1 MHPVRFLSSDSFPR
15 DLAPRTRVIAD
26 LLPHVAMLLC
36 GVLLAWF
43 GGEWFVKGG
52 VSLALWARW
61 PTAIVGATVAAFG
74 TSSPEMM
81 VAIHAARSGVPQIA
95 LGDIMGSNVINVSLV
110 LAIVVAMAGLRTGG
124 KDVMRD
130 WGMALVLPVLLGWIF
145 YDGLFSRGDAAVL
158 LLCFSA
164 WMFRML
170 KDARAH
176 ARAHRESGE
185 HYDPAPLR
193 KTLIFLLIGLIMLIG
208 AAQLVVHG
216 GQGVAQ
222 VLGWSNFIVGVVV
235 VAIATSTPE
244 LATTLIARMRGHDE
258 VGLGN
263 ILGSNIFNMC
273 IVAALIALIRPCE
286 VSFEEV
292 WPSLAFSFGTV
303 LLIFPGRNSRLGRI
317 RGFLLLGCYVAFVVF
332 TLRSGGS
339 TAVH

>member
-1 MHPVRFLSSDSFPR
+1 
-15 DLAPRTRVIAD
+15 
-26 LLPHVAMLLC
+26 MLLA
-36 GVLLAWF
+36 GILLAWF

-81 VAIHAARSGVPQIA
+81 VAIHAAQSNVPQIA

-124 KDVMRD
+124 TSVMRD
-130 WGMALVLPVLLGWIF
+130 WGMALVLPLILGWIF
-145 YDGLFSRGDAAVL
+145 FDGFFSRWDAAL
-158 LLCFSA
+158 LIAFFSG
-164 WMFRML
+164 WMIRML

-176 ARAHRESGE
+176 AHAHRQSGG
-185 HYDPAPLR
+185 HYDPEPLR
-193 KTLIFLLIGLIMLIG
+193 KTILFLVIGLAMLIG
-208 AAQLVVHG
+208 AAQFVVHG
-216 GQGVAQ
+216 GQGVAI
-222 VLGWSNFIVGVVV
+222 VLGWSDFIVGVVV
-235 VAIATSTPE
+235 VAVATSTPE

-273 IVAALIALIRPCE
+273 IVAALVGFIRPCR

-303 LLIFPGRNSRLGRI
+303 LLIFPGKNSRLGRT
-317 RGFLLLGCYVAFVVF
+317 RGFLLLACYIAFVIV
-332 TLRSGGS
+332 TLRSGAS
-339 TAVH
+339 PSH